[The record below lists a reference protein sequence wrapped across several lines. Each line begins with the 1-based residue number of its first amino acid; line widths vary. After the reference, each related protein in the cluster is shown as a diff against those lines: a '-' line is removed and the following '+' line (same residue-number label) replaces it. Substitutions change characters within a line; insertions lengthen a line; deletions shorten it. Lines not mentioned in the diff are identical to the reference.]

1 MSFLKHEGKTI
12 TNVKGLL
19 NPSPLDMNTALINA
33 ISSLVGFYSTINFG
47 EKKTYRLFDKW
58 GWPVKITGN
67 RIELQ
72 KI

>member
-1 MSFLKHEGKTI
+1 M
-12 TNVKGLL
+12 
-19 NPSPLDMNTALINA
+19 
-33 ISSLVGFYSTINFG
+33 VGFYSTINFG